1 MENPKENNKV
11 ENHHTV
17 NAILSPT
24 FVFSATKL
32 ADQFGYA
39 EGNPTPEQ
47 QILDPKLRRIFSNRF
62 AAQRSRE
69 KKKNHLA
76 NLEIQKKTFENEI
89 AQKQQLQDLYENKR
103 QTQIVEEETMY
114 QEIDILKNYSMF
126 KDAEI
131 EKDKGEV
138 IRERELQVIEKQE
151 ELQAH
156 LVNLNIG
163 PQEPVSNYPT
173 SIYYANS
180 YPVAANEVDPLES
193 YIPPE
198 PRELRFP
205 AVPNLHDLNLS
216 LPNNMGSVDQT
227 NLTRGTA
234 LNHKP

>member
-76 NLEIQKKTFENEI
+76 DLEIQKKTFENEI

-103 QTQIVEEETMY
+103 QTQIVEEEIMY

-126 KDAEI
+126 KDGEI

-138 IRERELQVIEKQE
+138 IRERELQVIEQQE
-151 ELQAH
+151 ELQAQ
-156 LVNLNIG
+156 LVNLNI
-163 PQEPVSNYPT
+163 
-173 SIYYANS
+173 
-180 YPVAANEVDPLES
+180 ANEVDPLES

-198 PRELRFP
+198 PREMRFP
-205 AVPNLHDLNLS
+205 TVPNLHDLNLS

-227 NLTRGTA
+227 NLTRETA
-234 LNHKP
+234 PNHKP

>member
-151 ELQAH
+151 KLQAH

-180 YPVAANEVDPLES
+180 YPDAIVNKTTNMVLVDG
-193 YIPPE
+193 IC
-198 PRELRFP
+198 
-205 AVPNLHDLNLS
+205 LH
-216 LPNNMGSVDQT
+216 V
-227 NLTRGTA
+227 
-234 LNHKP
+234 

>member
-89 AQKQQLQDLYENKR
+89 AQKQRLQDLYENKR

-138 IRERELQVIEKQE
+138 IRERELQVIEQQE

-173 SIYYANS
+173 SNYYANS
-180 YPVAANEVDPLES
+180 YPDLVWRGNERTINLEIKGKS
-193 YIPPE
+193 
-198 PRELRFP
+198 
-205 AVPNLHDLNLS
+205 VTS
-216 LPNNMGSVDQT
+216 NMKISTTQT
-227 NLTRGTA
+227 NTSILEEVGNWLSYKNYIITA
-234 LNHKP
+234 GRHR

>member
-151 ELQAH
+151 KLQAH

-180 YPVAANEVDPLES
+180 YPDLVWRGNERTINLEIKGKSVTSNMKISTTQTNTSILEEVDNWLS
-193 YIPPE
+193 YKNYII
-198 PRELRFP
+198 
-205 AVPNLHDLNLS
+205 
-216 LPNNMGSVDQT
+216 
-227 NLTRGTA
+227 TA
-234 LNHKP
+234 GRHR

>member
-24 FVFSATKL
+24 FVFFATKL

-180 YPVAANEVDPLES
+180 YPDLVWRGNERTINLEIKGKSVTSNMKISTTQTNTSILEEVDNWLS
-193 YIPPE
+193 YKNYII
-198 PRELRFP
+198 
-205 AVPNLHDLNLS
+205 
-216 LPNNMGSVDQT
+216 
-227 NLTRGTA
+227 TA
-234 LNHKP
+234 GRHR

>member
-180 YPVAANEVDPLES
+180 YPDLVWRGNERTINLEIKGKSVTSNMKISTTQTNTSILEEVDNWLS
-193 YIPPE
+193 YKNYII
-198 PRELRFP
+198 
-205 AVPNLHDLNLS
+205 
-216 LPNNMGSVDQT
+216 
-227 NLTRGTA
+227 TA
-234 LNHKP
+234 GRHR

>member
-76 NLEIQKKTFENEI
+76 DLEIQKKTFENEI

-103 QTQIVEEETMY
+103 QTQIVEEEIMY

-126 KDAEI
+126 KDGEI

-138 IRERELQVIEKQE
+138 IRERELQVIEQQE
-151 ELQAH
+151 ELQAQ

-163 PQEPVSNYPT
+163 PQECPIIQPQFIMQT
-173 SIYYANS
+173 HIQ
-180 YPVAANEVDPLES
+180 LQQMKW
-193 YIPPE
+193 I
-198 PRELRFP
+198 
-205 AVPNLHDLNLS
+205 HLS
-216 LPNNMGSVDQT
+216 HTYHQSQGRCGFLLCQICMI
-227 NLTRGTA
+227 
-234 LNHKP
+234 

>member
-39 EGNPTPEQ
+39 E
-47 QILDPKLRRIFSNRF
+47 
-62 AAQRSRE
+62 
-69 KKKNHLA
+69 
-76 NLEIQKKTFENEI
+76 
-89 AQKQQLQDLYENKR
+89 
-103 QTQIVEEETMY
+103 
-114 QEIDILKNYSMF
+114 
-126 KDAEI
+126 AEI

-138 IRERELQVIEKQE
+138 IRERELQVIEQQE
-151 ELQAH
+151 ELQAQ
-156 LVNLNIG
+156 LVNLNI
-163 PQEPVSNYPT
+163 
-173 SIYYANS
+173 
-180 YPVAANEVDPLES
+180 ANEVDPLES

-198 PRELRFP
+198 PREMRFP

-227 NLTRGTA
+227 NLTRETA
-234 LNHKP
+234 PNHKP